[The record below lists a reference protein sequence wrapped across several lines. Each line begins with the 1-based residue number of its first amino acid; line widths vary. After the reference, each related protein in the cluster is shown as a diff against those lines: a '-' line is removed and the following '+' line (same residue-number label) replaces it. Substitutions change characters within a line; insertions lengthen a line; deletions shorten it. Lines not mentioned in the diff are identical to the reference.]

1 MGGRFSTVEAL
12 VSPAVPRRVPDAA
25 VWQGRRV
32 LVTGH
37 TGFKGSW
44 LVRWLAALGAEVHG
58 LALDPP
64 TVPSL
69 FVSAAVDRVLTSDH
83 RVDLRDAP
91 AVDAVVAEVRPSVVL
106 HLAAQPLVRD
116 GVRDPSGTFGTNVQ
130 GTTHLL
136 SALRSIHVQHP
147 VDAVVVITTDKVYE
161 PRLEAHAEDDLLGG
175 HDPYAWSKVMVE
187 QVVEAFRGLPALDGT
202 PAWSIPMATARAGN
216 VIGGGDWSGERLV
229 PDCIR
234 AFASAAPVRLRFPDS
249 VRPWQHVLE
258 PLRGYLLLAEALI
271 GPDGAQHA
279 RPYNFGPDSAD
290 DATVGDVARLL
301 AARWGEG
308 ATVADELESA
318 PLENPSLRLR
328 SDRARTALGWV
339 PWWDLT
345 ATLDATLDAY
355 RGLVD
360 GADGGR
366 IVDDQIA
373 TYVRAGG
380 DGALDH
386 G

>member
-1 MGGRFSTVEAL
+1 MGERLGTVETL
-12 VSPAVPRRVPDAA
+12 VIPAWPQGAPDAV

-37 TGFKGSW
+37 TGFKGAW

-64 TVPSL
+64 TDPSL
-69 FVSAAVDRVLTSDH
+69 FVAAGVAGVMASDH
-83 RVDLRDAP
+83 RVDLRDAS
-91 AVDAVVAEVRPSVVL
+91 AVDAVVREVQPSVVL

-116 GVRDPSGTFGTNVQ
+116 GVRDPSGTFGANVQ

-136 SALRSIHVQHP
+136 AALRSVHAQHP
-147 VDAVVVITTDKVYE
+147 VDAIVVVTTDKVYE
-161 PRLEAHAEDDLLGG
+161 PRLDAHAEDDRLGG

-187 QVVEAFRGLPALDGT
+187 QVVEAFRALPALEDST
-202 PAWSIPMATARAGN
+202 AWSIPMATARAGN
-216 VIGGGDWSGERLV
+216 VVGGGDWSGERLV

-234 AFASAAPVRLRFPDS
+234 AFASGSPVRLRFPEF

-258 PLRGYLLLAEALI
+258 PLRGYLLLAEALL
-271 GPDGAQHA
+271 GPAAAEHA
-279 RPYNFGPDSAD
+279 RPYNFGPLASD
-290 DATVGDVARLL
+290 DATVGAVARLL
-301 AARWGEG
+301 ANRWGDG
-308 ATVADELESA
+308 ATVAAEVEPA

-328 SDRARTALGWV
+328 SDRAQVALGWV

-345 ATLDATLDAY
+345 ATLDETLDAY

-360 GADGGR
+360 GDDAAC
-366 IVDDQIA
+366 IVDNQIA
-373 TYVRAGG
+373 AYVRAGE
-380 DGALDH
+380 DGARTD

>member
-1 MGGRFSTVEAL
+1 MVKRFGAVEAL
-12 VSPAVPRRVPDAA
+12 VKPSVSRGLPDGA

-37 TGFKGSW
+37 TGFKGAW
-44 LVRWLAALGAEVHG
+44 LVRWLTTLGAEVHG

-69 FVSAAVDRVLTSDH
+69 FVSAGVDAVLASDH
-83 RVDLRDAP
+83 RVDLRDATG
-91 AVDAVVAEVRPSVVL
+91 VEAVVREVRPSVVL

-116 GVRDPSGTFGTNVQ
+116 GVRDPSVTFGTNVQ
-130 GTTHLL
+130 GTVHLL
-136 SALRSIHVQHP
+136 AALRSVHAHQP
-147 VDAVVVITTDKVYE
+147 VDAVVMVTTDKVYE
-161 PRLEAHAEDDLLGG
+161 PHLEAHSEDDRLGA
-175 HDPYAWSKVMVE
+175 HDPYAWSKVMAE
-187 QVVEAFRGLPALDGT
+187 QVVEAFRGLPELDGC
-202 PAWSIPMATARAGN
+202 PAWSIPIATARAGN

-234 AFASAAPVRLRFPDS
+234 AFASGMPVRLRFPES

-279 RPYNFGPDSAD
+279 RPYNFGPDSAG
-290 DATVGDVARLL
+290 DATVGVVARLL
-301 AARWGEG
+301 AERWGEG
-308 ATVADELESA
+308 ASIADDVESA
-318 PLENPSLRLR
+318 PHENPSLRLQ
-328 SDRARTALGWV
+328 SDRARAALGWV

-345 ATLDATLDAY
+345 STLDATLEAY
-355 RGLVD
+355 RGLID
-360 GADGGR
+360 GADGAR

-373 TYVRAGG
+373 NYVRARGG
-380 DGALDH
+380 GELDH
-386 G
+386 D